1 MILMRPRTVMA
12 INDMRKDLW
21 EVAITDPPSNPVII
35 ATDLSKLN
43 AAKLLHF
50 LNGGE
55 EVSWIQIKP
64 LLLGEV
70 SGRDD

>member
-1 MILMRPRTVMA
+1 MA

-21 EVAITDPPSNPVII
+21 EVAITDPPSNPAII

-55 EVSWIQIKP
+55 EISWMFIRRILK
-64 LLLGEV
+64 GEA
-70 SGRDD
+70 GRDE